1 MDMAEQ
7 RDSDDDAREKAYQ
20 EGQKLIYDV
29 FKHITTLSTGAILI
43 LVAFLEK
50 FFKIPE
56 WKGLIA
62 ASFVGFILATI
73 SSVIA
78 MIIIASSVLKSGRAG
93 GTETKI
99 GGLSILISIGSFI
112 SGVIVLVIFALKNFY

>member
-1 MDMAEQ
+1 MAEENESNAEAL
-7 RDSDDDAREKAYQ
+7 DKAYQ

-50 FFKIPE
+50 FFKTPE

-62 ASFVGFILATI
+62 ASFIGFILATI

-78 MIIIASSVLKSGRAG
+78 MIMIGSSVLKSGKAG
-93 GTETKI
+93 GAETKI
-99 GGLSILISIGSFI
+99 GGLSILLSIGSFMAGI
-112 SGVIVLVIFALKNFY
+112 IILVIFALKNFY